1 MISEMLRAFLLVF
14 AAEMGDKSQ
23 IIAMTFATQYRKRDV
38 IIGVTLA
45 AVLNHGLAIVLGH
58 YLSSLIPLDIIQ
70 IIAGFVFI
78 LFGLT
83 SLQDEELD
91 DFDAKKSF
99 GPIVT
104 VAIAFF
110 IGELGDKT
118 QLTAMTLASEAISP
132 LFILIGTTSAMV
144 TTSTI
149 GIVIGSK
156 VGDKIPDLLIK
167 IVSSFV
173 FIIFGLVKLYEVIPE
188 SYLTSMNISI
198 FFTLILSIEIY
209 LVWKLTYKRKYR
221 ISPMKKAAQDLYVQT
236 ETLKQSLDSIC
247 LGTNVCGTCSG
258 KSCLIGFVR
267 FIIKEARENE
277 LYYDG
282 FTMDVDKFIKKDY
295 DRKQVIQSLGLI
307 LADYYKYKW
316 EDDDEFVVKKIKDA
330 LERLLFQR
338 TINETQDLDKY
349 ILEVNKIDEKLGK
362 LLETEIAYNLD

>member
-1 MISEMLRAFLLVF
+1 MLSEMLRAFLLVF

-23 IIAMTFATQYRKRDV
+23 IIAMTFATQYRKRYV
-38 IIGVTLA
+38 LIGVTLA
-45 AVLNHGLAIVLGH
+45 AVLNHGLAIVLGR
-58 YLSSLIPLDIIQ
+58 YLSKVVPLDIIQ
-70 IIAGFVFI
+70 IIAGFVFVI
-78 LFGLT
+78 FGLT

-91 DFDAKKSF
+91 DFEAKKSF

-132 LFILIGTTSAMV
+132 IFVLLGTTSAMV
-144 TTSTI
+144 TTSAI

-167 IVSSFV
+167 IISSIV
-173 FIIFGLVKLYEVIPE
+173 FIIFGLVKLYDVVPE
-188 SYLTSMNISI
+188 RYLTSMNISI
-198 FFTLILSIEIY
+198 FLIIILSIEMY
-209 LVWKLTYKRKYR
+209 MGWKLTYNRKRK

-247 LGTNVCGTCSG
+247 LGTDVCGTCSG
-258 KSCLIGFVR
+258 NSCLIGFVR

-277 LYYDG
+277 LYYDR
-282 FTMDVDKFIKKDY
+282 FTMNVDKFIKKDY
-295 DRKQVIQSLGLI
+295 NNEQIIESLGLI

-316 EDDDEFVVKKIKDA
+316 EDDDEFVIKKIKNA
-330 LERLLFQR
+330 LEQLLFNS
-338 TINETQDLDKY
+338 IIDETQDIDKY
-349 ILEVNKIDEKLGK
+349 ILEVNKIDKRLGK
-362 LLETEIAYNLD
+362 LLKAEIAHNLD